1 MTAIPSSIA
10 GQIRAL
16 LHAAAQPMLGEA
28 AMPDFSVERPRDK
41 AHGDYATN
49 LAMLLA
55 KPLRQAPRTLAEKLQ
70 QALVQAPEFTA
81 VEIAG
86 PGFLNLRLTP
96 GIYGT
101 TLAAHRGWL
110 AEGGSFAPQ
119 SGRYLVE
126 FVSANPTGPLHV
138 GHGRGAVVGDTLVRM
153 LRRIG
158 YQATAEYYIND
169 AGLQIDILGRSVLA
183 RADQRDGQSVPF
195 PEDGY
200 KGDYIVDIARDWT
213 AAGRVGG
220 RDVPAVGRWAGEQIR
235 QGIEA
240 DLRRLGVTFD
250 TWFSELSLYADGSV
264 QQCLDDLEA
273 RGHTRVEDD
282 ALWLATTRFGDDK
295 DRVLRRGNGAYTY
308 FTADIA
314 YHRNKLGR
322 GYTTLIDLWGA
333 DHHGYVPRVRAALD
347 ALGIDRQAVD
357 ILLIQFV
364 SLLRDGQPVSMSTRA
379 GTFETLADLIKAV
392 GADATRF
399 FYLLRKS
406 DTPLDFDL
414 GLATRQSNENPV
426 YYVQYAHARC
436 CALARKLGE
445 GLEHADPAH
454 WAQSEAAEREL
465 ILTLDGWPETLQRAT
480 TERAP
485 HLLVLYLQELAARFH
500 KFYDQCSIG
509 QADEPARSARLA
521 LVDWCRAV
529 LADGLQVVGVSAPD
543 SM

>member
-1 MTAIPSSIA
+1 MTDLPSSIA
-10 GQIRAL
+10 QRLRERLCAI
-16 LHAAAQPMLGEA
+16 AAPLAPDAQL
-28 AMPDFSVERPRDK
+28 PDFSVERPREK
-41 AHGDYATN
+41 SHGDYATN

-55 KPLRQAPRTLAEKLQ
+55 KPLRSSPRAIAEKLREPL
-70 QALVQAPEFTA
+70 ALTPWVAS
-81 VEIAG
+81 VDIAG
-86 PGFLNLRLTP
+86 PGFLNVRLHP
-96 GIYGT
+96 SIYGDA
-101 TLAAHRGWL
+101 LASHTAWL
-110 AEGGSFAPQ
+110 QAGGHFGAS
-119 SGRYLVE
+119 SERVLVE

-153 LRRIG
+153 LRRTG
-158 YQATAEYYIND
+158 VEATAEYYIND

-183 RADQRDGQSVPF
+183 RAAQHDGQDIVF
-195 PEDGY
+195 PDDGY
-200 KGDYIVDIARDWT
+200 KGDYIVDIARDWIH
-213 AAGRVGG
+213 AGRPGG
-220 RDVPAVGRWAGEQIR
+220 TDVPSVGRWAGEVIR
-235 QGIEA
+235 QGIDT
-240 DLRRLGVTFD
+240 DLRSLGVTFD

-264 QQCLDDLEA
+264 QQCLDELAA

-347 ALGIDRQAVD
+347 ALGIDRRAVD

-426 YYVQYAHARC
+426 FYVQYAHARC
-436 CALARKLGE
+436 CAIARKVISTAAANPGYWT
-445 GLEHADPAH
+445 GSDDN
-454 WAQSEAAEREL
+454 AEREL
-465 ILTLDGWPETLQRAT
+465 ILALDSWPQALHNAT
-480 TERAP
+480 VERAP
-485 HLLVLYLQELAARFH
+485 HLVVTYLQELATRLH
-500 KFYDQCSIG
+500 KFYDACPIG
-509 QADEPARSARLA
+509 QADEETKAARLV
-521 LVDWCRAV
+521 LVD
-529 LADGLQVVGVSAPD
+529 
-543 SM
+543 